1 MVLPFVHSSFRL
13 CSIQKRR
20 LLSLP
25 ASRPRPPSRS
35 PLAAMPLTAEVL
47 REHVIDSSA
56 KLRDSFVR
64 IDAQVRM
71 QNNKMEE
78 G

>member
-1 MVLPFVHSSFRL
+1 
-13 CSIQKRR
+13 
-20 LLSLP
+20 
-25 ASRPRPPSRS
+25 
-35 PLAAMPLTAEVL
+35 MPLTAEVL

>member
-1 MVLPFVHSSFRL
+1 
-13 CSIQKRR
+13 
-20 LLSLP
+20 
-25 ASRPRPPSRS
+25 
-35 PLAAMPLTAEVL
+35 MPLTAEVL

-71 QNNKMEE
+71 QNNKMERRAE
-78 G
+78 APSIRPPPSPSALTYTR